1 MRRIIQLDV
10 ASEHQQKAGKIQLL
24 LTNFHLQ
31 TTIDTNDIVALLK
44 KCATFHLEGL
54 QEILYDPLRQM
65 QQPLLQ
71 ARRYVPT
78 HLKGQYLQHL
88 HAIVIYP
95 FENRQE
101 ALHTI
106 AHELGHYVF
115 LHRLDS
121 TLRKTWV
128 TELYPGS
135 EKISGYARTNA
146 AEDFAESY
154 AYFLLQPAQ
163 LRQLQAKYAFM
174 QQSVFRKPDTTH
186 SCSLHITA

>member
-10 ASEHQQKAGKIQLL
+10 ASKHPSEAGKIQLL

-31 TTIDTNDIVALLK
+31 ATIDINDIVALLK
-44 KCATFHLEGL
+44 KCSAFHLEGL
-54 QEILYDPLRQM
+54 QEILYDPLREM

-71 ARRYVPT
+71 ARRYVPA
-78 HLKGQYLQHL
+78 HLKGQYLLHL

-101 ALHTI
+101 VLHTI

-115 LHRLDS
+115 LHKLDS
-121 TLRKTWV
+121 TLRKAWV
-128 TELYPGS
+128 TELYPDS
-135 EKISGYARTNA
+135 EKISNYARTNA

-154 AYFLLQPAQ
+154 AYFLLRPAE
-163 LRQLQAKYAFM
+163 LKRLAAKYAFM